1 MLNFL
6 IRQTTE
12 YKKLLAAANA
22 KACAVALFGLTP
34 IARAH
39 VVTLLC
45 EDTKRTALIVCEGE
59 GDATRFCENAAVFGA
74 KSEVYPV
81 RDYVFRSVEGQS
93 HEYEY
98 RRLSVLGNIV
108 GKRTSMVCAPLEA
121 VLQYTIPKHEFC
133 DNTLTLKKGD
143 SIKQSELTNVLVSA
157 GYLRRGQ
164 VEGAGQF
171 SVRGGIVDIFA
182 PDMQKPCRM
191 EFWGDEIESIHTFDA
206 LSQRREETLR
216 KVHLSPAREVL
227 FSGAGGAAALL
238 RSALGEA
245 QFAAPEG
252 AARRRPLLDDI
263 KKLDEGIL
271 PTSMDKYLNVRY
283 EKAGTVLEYL
293 EKPIIFFSEYS
304 AVRDAYKAFEMRY
317 TSEIQALFE
326 EGILCKELG
335 SFYVHFPDFL
345 AKAEKNSTI
354 ISESFMRT
362 VKDVTLSD
370 TVSATTHSLPPW
382 GGGANLLIDE
392 ITPLVKENYSVAIL
406 AGTKRAA
413 AALAKDISAANI
425 SATAYTKSVNANTDA
440 IPAGTVGVLCGKLT
454 AGVQY
459 PFAKLAI
466 FTSRQ
471 HAGENTQKTSA
482 KSKNK
487 GLSSLSDITPGDY
500 VVHQNHGIGVYAG
513 TQRLDLQGVVKDY
526 LKITYSKGD
535 TLYVPVTQLDIVSRY
550 TAPGDS
556 ENIKLSRLGG
566 DAWAKTKSKV
576 RIATQEMAKELIE
589 LYAKRE
595 RAVGH
600 AFPEDS
606 EWQRDF
612 ETRFAY
618 DETDDQLRSAHEIKK
633 DMQRP
638 QPMDRLLCGDVGVG
652 KTEVALRAA
661 FKCIMGG
668 KQCAI
673 LVPTTILAW
682 QHYNSIISRMEA
694 FPVKTGLLSRFRTPT
709 QQKATIRG
717 ISAGTVDI
725 VVGTHRLIQKDVK
738 FKNLGLVIVDEEQ
751 RFGVKHKERLKEMFL
766 GVDMLTL
773 SATPIPRTLN
783 MALTGL
789 RDMSTIDKPPIE
801 RLPVETY
808 VLEYDDIV
816 IAGALK
822 KELGRGGQVYYL
834 HNRVETIESCAA
846 KVASLA
852 PEAKVGIAHG
862 RMDENALSRIWQQLM
877 DGEIDVLVCT
887 TLIETGVDVRNCNTL
902 IVENADYMGLSQL
915 YQLRGRVG
923 RSGRK
928 AYAYFTFRRDK
939 VLTDIAA
946 KRLSAIREFTSFGS
960 GFRIAM
966 RDLQIRGAGNLLGQS
981 QHGHMQN
988 VGYDMYV
995 KLLNSAISQQKGQA
1009 PTADKSDCLID
1020 VTVDAFIPES
1030 YIKEPPQR
1038 IEAYKLIAAIQ
1049 SKSDADD
1056 VREELQDRYGN
1067 LPKSVSGL
1075 ISISVARIVASQLFI
1090 YEITQKKDNILL
1102 YSDKLTPEI
1111 LKPLMAMYKGR
1122 ILVNAGTKPY
1132 ISLKVLSTE
1141 SPVDCMEVFLE
1152 SMSELQEK

>member
-1 MLNFL
+1 MFAEL

-12 YKKLLAAANA
+12 YKKLLAATNANA
-22 KACAVALFGLTP
+22 CVVALFGLTP
-34 IARAH
+34 VARAH
-39 VVTLLC
+39 IIALLC
-45 EDTKRTALIVCEGE
+45 ADTKRPALIVCDSEGE
-59 GDATRFCENAAVFGA
+59 ATRFCENAAVFGA
-74 KSEVYPV
+74 KSEVYPT

-98 RRLSVLGNIV
+98 RRLSVLGNII
-108 GKRTSMVCAPLEA
+108 GGRTNMVCAPLDA
-121 VLQYTIPKHEFC
+121 VLQYTLPKDEFC
-133 DNTLTLKKGD
+133 ENTLTLKKGD
-143 SIKQSELTNVLVSA
+143 SISQDKLTHALVCA

-164 VEGAGQF
+164 VEGSGQF

-182 PDMQKPCRM
+182 PDMQKPCRV
-191 EFWGDEIESIHTFDA
+191 EFWGDVIDSIHAFDVV
-206 LSQRREETLR
+206 SQRRDASLK

-227 FSGAGGAAALL
+227 FSGARAAAALL

-245 QFAAPEG
+245 QHAAPAG
-252 AARRRPLLDDI
+252 AALRRATLDDF

-271 PTSMDKYLNVRY
+271 PTSMDKYLNIRY
-283 EKAGTVLEYL
+283 EKPGTVLEYL
-293 EKPIIFFSEYS
+293 EKPIIFFNEYS
-304 AVRDAYKAFEMRY
+304 AIRDANKAFEVRFSGEMQ
-317 TSEIQALFE
+317 TLFE
-326 EGILCKELG
+326 EGVLCSELG
-335 SFYVHFPDFL
+335 SFYMHFPKLL
-345 AKAEKNSTI
+345 ATAELNSTI

-362 VKDVTLSD
+362 IKDLTLSD
-370 TVSATTHSLPPW
+370 TVNALSHSLPPW
-382 GGGANLLIDE
+382 GGGANLLLDE
-392 ITPLVKENYSVAIL
+392 ITPLIKENYSIAVL
-406 AGTKRAA
+406 AGTQRAA
-413 AALAKDISAANI
+413 TALAKDMNSANI
-425 SATAYTKSVNANTDA
+425 NAVAHTKNENVIN
-440 IPAGTVGVLCGKLT
+440 IPNGTVGVLCGKLT

-471 HAGENTQKTSA
+471 HFQAKTS
-482 KSKNK
+482 KTSKPKNK
-487 GLSSLSDITPGDY
+487 GLSSLSDITPGDF

-556 ENIKLSRLGG
+556 DNVKLSRLGG
-566 DAWAKTKSKV
+566 DVWAKTKSRV
-576 RIATQEMAKELIE
+576 RAATQEMAKELVE

-600 AFPEDS
+600 AFPEDG

-618 DETDDQLRSAHEIKK
+618 DETDDQLRSTHEIKK

-638 QPMDRLLCGDVGVG
+638 NPMDRLLCGDVGVG

-694 FPVKTGLLSRFRTPT
+694 FPIKTGLLSRFRTPSM
-709 QQKATIRG
+709 QRETIRG
-717 ISAGTVDI
+717 LNAGTVDI

-738 FKNLGLVIVDEEQ
+738 FHNLGLVIVDEEQ
-751 RFGVKHKERLKEMFL
+751 RFGVKHKERLKEMFV

-789 RDMSTIDKPPIE
+789 RDMSTIDKPPVE

-808 VLEYDDIV
+808 VIEYDEIV

-846 KVASLA
+846 KVASLV
-852 PEAKVGIAHG
+852 PEATVGIAHG
-862 RMDENALSRIWQQLM
+862 RMDENSLSRIWQQLM
-877 DGEIDVLVCT
+877 DGEIDILVCT

-902 IVENADYMGLSQL
+902 IVENSDNMGLSQL

-995 KLLNSAISQQKGQA
+995 KLLQSAISQQKGQA
-1009 PTADKSDCLID
+1009 PVADKSECLID
-1020 VTVDAFIPES
+1020 ITVDAFIPES

-1049 SKSDADD
+1049 TKADAQD
-1056 VREELQDRYGN
+1056 VKDELQDRYGN
-1067 LPKSVSGL
+1067 PPKSVLGL
-1075 ISISVARIVASQLFI
+1075 ISVSVARIIASKLFI
-1090 YEITQKKDNILL
+1090 YEITQKKDTILL

-1111 LKPLMAMYKGR
+1111 IKPLLSVFKGR
-1122 ILVNAGTKPY
+1122 MLVNAGTKPY
-1132 ISLKVLSTE
+1132 ISLKVLSKE
-1141 SPVDCMEVFLE
+1141 SPVDCLEIFLE
-1152 SMSELQEK
+1152 SMSEIVKNKI